1 MIYALDT
8 NTVTFILKEDEG
20 VKSNADIALDK
31 GHKIVLPRI
40 VDYEVQRGL
49 LAKSMDK
56 KLREYLIFRRTISI
70 GVISEKV
77 WQKAA
82 HVYAALIQKG
92 KPIGDGDTIIA
103 AFCLVNDCV
112 LVTNDT
118 DFTQVDGL
126 QLVNWKPP
134 FFHLNSP

>member
-8 NTVTFILKEDEG
+8 NTVTFFLKENEG
-20 VKSNADIALDK
+20 VKSNADIALGN
-31 GHKIVLPRI
+31 GHKLVLPRI

-49 LAKSMDK
+49 LARRMDK
-56 KLREYLIFRRTISI
+56 KLREYLAFRQTIPI

-82 HVYAALIQKG
+82 HVYAALIQRG
-92 KPIGDGDTIIA
+92 KPIGDGDTIVA

-118 DFTQVDGL
+118 DFAHVDGL
-126 QLVNWKPP
+126 QRVNWKPP
-134 FFHLNSP
+134 V